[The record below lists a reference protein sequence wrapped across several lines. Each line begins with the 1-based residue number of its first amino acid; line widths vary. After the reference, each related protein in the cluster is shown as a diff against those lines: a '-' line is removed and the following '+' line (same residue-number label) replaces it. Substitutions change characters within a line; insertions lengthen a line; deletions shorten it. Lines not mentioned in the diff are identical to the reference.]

1 MEFKMERPGL
11 VEPGQIVDVT
21 EGVVAAYFY
30 YTIEPAVA
38 MSANYRS
45 WQRLKSGQGKV
56 IDVKQT
62 PQGYYV
68 VCEFDEE
75 DVELREG
82 KIHWKEFNIKRSEN
96 DKKCGYQTLIFL
108 YCHVYGRK
116 LPVADSAD
124 AE

>member
-11 VEPGQIVDVT
+11 VEPGQIVNVT

-38 MSANYRS
+38 MSS

-75 DVELREG
+75 DVE
-82 KIHWKEFNIKRSEN
+82 
-96 DKKCGYQTLIFL
+96 
-108 YCHVYGRK
+108 
-116 LPVADSAD
+116 
-124 AE
+124 

>member
-45 WQRLKSGQGKV
+45 WQDDRFNYITL
-56 IDVKQT
+56 
-62 PQGYYV
+62 
-68 VCEFDEE
+68 EFDEE
-75 DVELREG
+75 DVE
-82 KIHWKEFNIKRSEN
+82 
-96 DKKCGYQTLIFL
+96 
-108 YCHVYGRK
+108 
-116 LPVADSAD
+116 
-124 AE
+124 

>member
-62 PQGYYV
+62 PQG
-68 VCEFDEE
+68 C
-75 DVELREG
+75 G
-82 KIHWKEFNIKRSEN
+82 IKRKEN
-96 DKKCGYQTLIFL
+96 PLERIQYKKI
-108 YCHVYGRK
+108 R
-116 LPVADSAD
+116 
-124 AE
+124 E

>member
-45 WQRLKSGQGKV
+45 WQRLKSGQT
-56 IDVKQT
+56 DQT
-62 PQGYYV
+62 FFHMYTSSPF
-68 VCEFDEE
+68 C
-75 DVELREG
+75 
-82 KIHWKEFNIKRSEN
+82 
-96 DKKCGYQTLIFL
+96 IFL
-108 YCHVYGRK
+108 TAIFALNLY
-116 LPVADSAD
+116 LITLFASDSFTFSIF
-124 AE
+124 

>member
-45 WQRLKSGQGKV
+45 WQRHRRGIMWCVNLMKRMWNKEKEKSTGKNS
-56 IDVKQT
+56 I
-62 PQGYYV
+62 
-68 VCEFDEE
+68 
-75 DVELREG
+75 
-82 KIHWKEFNIKRSEN
+82 
-96 DKKCGYQTLIFL
+96 
-108 YCHVYGRK
+108 
-116 LPVADSAD
+116 
-124 AE
+124 

>member
-1 MEFKMERPGL
+1 MLAITSKNEYNIEKEAGIRRKMERPGL

-75 DVELREG
+75 DVE
-82 KIHWKEFNIKRSEN
+82 
-96 DKKCGYQTLIFL
+96 
-108 YCHVYGRK
+108 
-116 LPVADSAD
+116 
-124 AE
+124 